1 MKGFTKAIKRTPHLV
16 TTKVGM
22 SKKSADPEFDDYQ
35 RNFTVLE
42 GATEKFLKDTKAFSD
57 AVNSLFTNGTN
68 FAQHFATIFQP
79 IAPEYDILSKHPNCA
94 HTLNNV
100 DGYQAALDELRT
112 TIYPELELIDSRV
125 VGPVKELQQVLK
137 TIRKMITK
145 REHKLTDYDRFNNS
159 LTKLRDKKEKS
170 LSDEKNLFKLEQDF
184 EIASNEYEYIN
195 TAMKQDMPRFMVLAT
210 RFIDPLFHSF
220 FYMQLNIYYMLL
232 EKLSGFAEGK
242 YDITVSA
249 AQIAEEYEGK
259 RTESWQTIEE
269 LNITQRI
276 VSTSKMVQQQRL
288 TSGSSSQLGRTTST
302 STTSSRVPPP
312 ASGSFQKKAPP
323 PPPSSSSSFKAKSP
337 VPPSS
342 PPAPAA
348 PPPYSPSTNGTAAAA
363 AAAAKRAPPPPPP
376 LKSKPKPAVQ
386 YVVALYDFAA
396 QADGDLDFKVGD
408 RIEVVE
414 RTDSAEDW
422 WTGRLEG
429 RQGVFP
435 GNYVQD
441 A

>member
-1 MKGFTKAIKRTPHLV
+1 
-16 TTKVGM
+16 
-22 SKKSADPEFDDYQ
+22 
-35 RNFTVLE
+35 
-42 GATEKFLKDTKAFSD
+42 
-57 AVNSLFTNGTN
+57 
-68 FAQHFATIFQP
+68 
-79 IAPEYDILSKHPNCA
+79 
-94 HTLNNV
+94 
-100 DGYQAALDELRT
+100 
-112 TIYPELELIDSRV
+112 
-125 VGPVKELQQVLK
+125 
-137 TIRKMITK
+137 
-145 REHKLTDYDRFNNS
+145 
-159 LTKLRDKKEKS
+159 
-170 LSDEKNLFKLEQDF
+170 
-184 EIASNEYEYIN
+184 
-195 TAMKQDMPRFMVLAT
+195 
-210 RFIDPLFHSF
+210 
-220 FYMQLNIYYMLL
+220 MLL

-276 VSTSKMVQQQRL
+276 VSTSQSFPSTQTHVPLTDPSNPRTTGKMVQQQRL

-435 GNYVQD
+435 GEFLLHLLNYRDGVSHDVCGTGNYVQD